1 MLCSPTGLLHEWIN
15 ALRTAGCRRCAVV
28 VVVVQQVLSALRV
41 PLNERR
47 LAVVDAAF
55 WSLVHSMG
63 AVGGE
68 STTAT
73 GSARGGRGAKEG
85 EAAAAA
91 ATAAAAPAAVF
102 VALQDGV
109 ARMHPEK
116 HPEVVARRLSARQ
129 VWNSRVAVAVRT
141 YFFLSLLFYYFILL
155 SFYYYFPSSF
165 LFLCVFKEKSERT

>member
-129 VWNSRVAVAVRT
+129 VPGMEQSCCCCCSNLFFSFFALLLFYFT
-141 YFFLSLLFYYFILL
+141 FLLLLFSFFLSLLV
-155 SFYYYFPSSF
+155 
-165 LFLCVFKEKSERT
+165 CV